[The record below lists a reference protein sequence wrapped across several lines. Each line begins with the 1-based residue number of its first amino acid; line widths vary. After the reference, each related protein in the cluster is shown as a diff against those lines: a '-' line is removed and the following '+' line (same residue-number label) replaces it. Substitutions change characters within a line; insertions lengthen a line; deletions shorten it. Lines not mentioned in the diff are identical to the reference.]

1 MGGSYEIRTVGGYPL
16 DEVSSALQKSIRRG
30 MELDALY
37 WAMELSNGYSKYL
50 WYRLRVIALEEMAPD
65 ILQLV
70 DVCYRWFQELVAD
83 KRRTGDTHFCV
94 SHVVY
99 ALCRAQKS
107 RQIHNYQAL
116 MAGLRQEGLRL
127 EIPEFALDKHTKRG
141 RQMGKT
147 MEDFW
152 GEGDRLENKIP
163 EGEPYADEYY
173 ERAEKV
179 AKSASQ
185 HWKDWSFM
193 GSNGRKKKD
202 STTHKEPSL
211 F

>member
-1 MGGSYEIRTVGGYPL
+1 MSEYEIRTGGGYPL

-30 MELDALY
+30 METEALY

-65 ILQLV
+65 IVQLV
-70 DVCYRWFQELVAD
+70 DVCYRWFLDFAGE
-83 KRRTGDTHFCV
+83 KRRTGDTHFCI

-99 ALCRAQKS
+99 AMCRARKS
-107 RQIHNYQAL
+107 RQIHNYQAFV
-116 MAGLRQEGLRL
+116 AGQREEGWYL
-127 EIPEFALDKHTKRG
+127 EVPEWALDKHTKRG

-147 MEDFW
+147 IDDFW
-152 GEGDRLENKIP
+152 GEGDHLENEIP
-163 EGEPYADEYY
+163 PGLPYADTYHDE
-173 ERAEKV
+173 AEKV
-179 AKSASQ
+179 AKSASK

-193 GSNGRKKKD
+193 GSNGRKKKAEAR
-202 STTHKEPSL
+202 KQESL